1 MSDTILWLIGAFA
14 VLGAEMLIGTVY
26 LIAVSAAL
34 FCAALCGYLDAD
46 FNLEHSIETIM
57 KAQDFDKEELI
68 VCTDMVGGSVN
79 NGFINF
85 LGKYPFHLVSNV
97 NLPFLIDLILSLDSF
112 QDNTLETKVKE
123 DVFGVK
129 YINPMLQ
136 EWTNLEDV

>member
-1 MSDTILWLIGAFA
+1 M
-14 VLGAEMLIGTVY
+14 E
-26 LIAVSAAL
+26 
-34 FCAALCGYLDAD
+34 
-46 FNLEHSIETIM
+46 
-57 KAQDFDKEELI
+57 AQDFDKEELI

-79 NGFINF
+79 NGFIKF

-129 YINPMLQ
+129 YINPMLR

>member
-1 MSDTILWLIGAFA
+1 MKKNKKI
-14 VLGAEMLIGTVY
+14 
-26 LIAVSAAL
+26 LIASHGSLAKGMFSSLNIIIGKVDNIET
-34 FCAALCGYLDAD
+34 LCGYLDLD

-57 KAQDFDKEELI
+57 EAQDFDKEELI

-79 NGFINF
+79 NGFIKF

-129 YINPMLQ
+129 YINPMLR

>member
-1 MSDTILWLIGAFA
+1 MKKNKKI
-14 VLGAEMLIGTVY
+14 
-26 LIAVSAAL
+26 LIASHGILAKGMLSSLNIIIGKVDNIET
-34 FCAALCGYLDAD
+34 LCGYLDAD
-46 FNLEHSIETIM
+46 FNLEHSIVTIM
-57 KAQDFDKEELI
+57 EAQDFDKEELI

-79 NGFINF
+79 NGFIKF

-129 YINPMLQ
+129 YINPMLR

>member
-1 MSDTILWLIGAFA
+1 MKKNKKI
-14 VLGAEMLIGTVY
+14 
-26 LIAVSAAL
+26 LIASHGSLAKGMFSSLNIIIGKVDNIET
-34 FCAALCGYLDAD
+34 LCGYLDAD

-79 NGFINF
+79 NGFIKF
-85 LGKYPFHLVSNV
+85 LGKYPFYLVSNV

-129 YINPMLQ
+129 YINPMVQ

>member
-1 MSDTILWLIGAFA
+1 MKKNKKI
-14 VLGAEMLIGTVY
+14 
-26 LIAVSAAL
+26 LIASHGSLAKGMFSSLNIIIGKVDNIET
-34 FCAALCGYLDAD
+34 LCGYLDAD
-46 FNLEHSIETIM
+46 FNLEHSIATIM
-57 KAQDFDKEELI
+57 EAQDFDKEELI

-79 NGFINF
+79 NGFIKF

-129 YINPMLQ
+129 YINPMLR

>member
-1 MSDTILWLIGAFA
+1 MKKNKKI
-14 VLGAEMLIGTVY
+14 
-26 LIAVSAAL
+26 LIASHGSLAKGMLSSLNIIIGKVDNIET
-34 FCAALCGYLDAD
+34 LCGYLDAD

-79 NGFINF
+79 NGFIKF

-129 YINPMLQ
+129 YINPMLR